1 MLVLLPD
8 TIAFVYNFE
17 HVFACLDVE
26 AWEIGN
32 GYRLVLSAV
41 LQIFFECIIF
51 CIVRMTLNNT
61 KLHIMKFT
69 LTISQSNAICNYA
82 VVRQMLLVIINS
94 N

>member
-51 CIVRMTLNNT
+51 CI
-61 KLHIMKFT
+61 
-69 LTISQSNAICNYA
+69 
-82 VVRQMLLVIINS
+82 
-94 N
+94 

>member
-26 AWEIGN
+26 ACELGN
-32 GYRLVLSAV
+32 GYRMVLSAV
-41 LQIFFECIIF
+41 WQIFFECIIF

-61 KLHIMKFT
+61 KLHNMKFQ
-69 LTISQSNAICNYA
+69 LTISQSNAVC
-82 VVRQMLLVIINS
+82 S
-94 N
+94 